1 MPGTDFDMAV
11 LKCLHHIFER
21 QAAHVKL
28 QMSIAAILAVK
39 MIERVNTSRLMVLGL
54 AYGCQNA

>member
-1 MPGTDFDMAV
+1 MAV